1 MIESSARKLNFSP
14 KLLLLAVGWLAVVA
28 PVAMFAQAAAAST
41 AKKDFKEFDVA
52 SVKENKGSGPMRSN
66 FPLGPGD
73 AYVPNGG
80 HFIATNVELTTYIY
94 FAYKVQPNQ
103 GAALRKQ
110 VPDWAQ
116 TTRYDIE
123 AKVDGDPDKDDMR
136 AMMRA
141 LLAERFGLKMH
152 TEMQETSV
160 LDLVLAKPGV
170 MGETLRVHPADD
182 MSCPKDVDPSAMNG
196 KEEPPKEA
204 ADGFPVRCGAILFMK
219 ASAAGGV
226 KLGARNAPIKLFADG
241 AIFFGN
247 LGKPVVDKTGLA
259 GKYDFTLEF
268 ARDEAMFPGG
278 PDSTPDETEPS
289 FLNALTAQMG
299 LKVKADKGQAPVLV
313 LDHVERPS
321 PN

>member
-1 MIESSARKLNFSP
+1 MIESRACKLNFSR
-14 KLLLLAVGWLAVVA
+14 KLLLPAVGWLAVVA
-28 PVAMFAQAAAAST
+28 PVTMFAQAIAVSA

-52 SVKENKGSGPMRSN
+52 SVKENKGDGPTQSN

-73 AYVPNGG
+73 AYVRNGG
-80 HFIATNVELTTYIY
+80 HFIATNTPLAVYIF

-103 GAALRKQ
+103 GPALGNQ
-110 VPDWAQ
+110 LPDWAH
-116 TTRYDIE
+116 TKNYDIE

-141 LLAERFGLKMH
+141 LLAERFALNIH
-152 TEMQETSV
+152 TEMHEISV
-160 LDLVLAKPGV
+160 LDLVQAKPGV
-170 MGETLRVHPADD
+170 MGKTLKVHAADD
-182 MSCPKDVDPSAMNG
+182 TSCPKDVDPNVMND
-196 KEEPPKEA
+196 KAEPSKEA
-204 ADGFPVRCGAILFMK
+204 ADGFPVACGRIIGMK
-219 ASAAGGV
+219 ASTAGGV
-226 KLGARNAPIKLFADG
+226 KLGARNLPIKPFVDG
-241 AIFFGN
+241 AMNFGN

-268 ARDEAMFPGG
+268 ARDGAMFPPGS
-278 PDSTPDETEPS
+278 DSTSDETEPS

-299 LKVKADKGQAPVLV
+299 LKVKTDKGQVAVLV